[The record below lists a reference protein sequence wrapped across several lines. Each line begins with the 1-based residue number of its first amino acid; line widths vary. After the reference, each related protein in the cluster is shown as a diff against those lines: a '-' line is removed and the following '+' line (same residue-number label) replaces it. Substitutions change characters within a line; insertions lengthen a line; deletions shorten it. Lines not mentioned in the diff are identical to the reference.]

1 MSRRIY
7 RVSSTRTGDEWLV
20 RAHNQAQAIRHV
32 VKNEYRAA
40 VAGQETLIE
49 MLSAGAKVLDTDD
62 EPELDLDDEPSEV
75 TA

>member
-32 VKNEYRAA
+32 VRDTHEVVVASQDRLVSLVQQGRAVEDANEAA
-40 VAGQETLIE
+40 E
-49 MLSAGAKVLDTDD
+49 
-62 EPELDLDDEPSEV
+62 
-75 TA
+75 